1 MKYTVKI
8 AEMYGE
14 VRQMKFKFSNAD
26 DAMSFANSARMSYAG
41 YTDVE
46 ISVIFENEGDED

>member
-26 DAMSFANSARMSYAG
+26 DALSFANSARMSYAG